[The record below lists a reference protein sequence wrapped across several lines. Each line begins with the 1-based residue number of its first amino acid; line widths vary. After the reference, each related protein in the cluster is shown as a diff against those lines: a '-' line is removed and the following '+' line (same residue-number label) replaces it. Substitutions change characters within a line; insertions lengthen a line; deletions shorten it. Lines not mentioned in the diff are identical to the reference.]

1 MLCKL
6 LCQFWERWHRINLSL
21 LITYNLQT
29 KEILGNEDIT
39 SSGAIGSSEPEASA
53 EGQALSESEPEAE
66 SENAIPEAAAEGK

>member
-1 MLCKL
+1 M
-6 LCQFWERWHRINLSL
+6 
-21 LITYNLQT
+21 QT